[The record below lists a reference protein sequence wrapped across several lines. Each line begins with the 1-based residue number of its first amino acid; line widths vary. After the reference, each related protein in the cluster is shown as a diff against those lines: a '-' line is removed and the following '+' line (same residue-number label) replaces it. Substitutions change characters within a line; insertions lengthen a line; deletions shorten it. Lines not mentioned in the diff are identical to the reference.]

1 MRLLE
6 RLDRLYAI
14 GGGPGANRIG
24 YSPAEDDA
32 HELAAGWMREAGLE
46 VEHDAHGNLVG
57 RLPG

>member
-24 YSPAEDDA
+24 YSPAEDEA
-32 HELAAGWMREAGLE
+32 HELAAGWMRAAGLE
-46 VEHDAHGNLVG
+46 V
-57 RLPG
+57 